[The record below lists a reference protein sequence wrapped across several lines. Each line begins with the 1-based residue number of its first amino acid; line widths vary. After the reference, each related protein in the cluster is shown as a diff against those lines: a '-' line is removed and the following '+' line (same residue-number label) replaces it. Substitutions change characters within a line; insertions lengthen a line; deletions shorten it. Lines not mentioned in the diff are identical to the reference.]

1 MEPGR
6 PSVPAPDA
14 TVRFSDRR
22 PAMRLEVGLVAR
34 DARSVAA
41 SDAAARLGPV
51 IGGLLRER
59 TRADDIV
66 LANGP
71 GRFAAI
77 LPESSRFGA
86 AALAGRLEAGCDA
99 WLAAELPALRLE
111 LAVAEQPGGLPPVPA
126 ATGRVVDPDR
136 RRSIRSAT

>member
-1 MEPGR
+1 MGR
-6 PSVPAPDA
+6 DDRSRPPQRPFA
-14 TVRFSDRR
+14 RRRR

-126 ATGRVVDPDR
+126 ATGRVVYPDR